1 MAYNDYKPYQDVLNI
16 FNAKVD
22 YNKATT
28 DEERKRQ
35 NEIANAA
42 RKNLET
48 YGYKDVAQQLSAT
61 GADAT
66 AARKIL
72 EQYAPKTTT
81 PKATTAPDSTTLTN
95 KELITTNNNE
105 TRNKINQLWG
115 TQTKDREVMA
125 GKYDKLESTAYEN
138 PFETEEGKSIIGSY
152 DLKAMQG
159 RNNAV
164 ASGGASNGGNIDS
177 YAAANAL
184 RQQAALKAKG
194 QAMALDAHNNKINN
208 VKGILESLGVYQQ
221 NQDKGMQTTIGLQS
235 NEGQRLFENDL
246 AEKTTMA
253 EVTGYVPNEWTIKN
267 DAVYNE
273 FLNED
278 GTFKT
283 EKENVDIQALINSAK
298 ANGDTETAKK
308 LSVVRAKKMLGN
320 YGEFGKYINEGDVSF
335 MSNQQTEAGRQ
346 FDKNDATVRETL
358 KSESADT
365 RYGIDAEKQIAAAN
379 NQNAIDQIKAK
390 TEGEKDLLTHQVE
403 LSGGTATEQLSED
416 AEKVAKQIQEN
427 INKYSQKKYGVDVID
442 YKGRGT
448 FGFNLPKGHVEG
460 WWDDVIIKEVLES
473 PLTKDESL
481 ALLRQLQ
488 LDGFLADFYTKYKQ
502 LDNGKIVEKTE
513 EEKQQEKQQNQQQ
526 GNNQN
531 DGTTNYFNLFPS
543 NNNTLPFTRQ

>member
-1 MAYNDYKPYQDVLNI
+1 MEQYKPVTT
-16 FNAKVD
+16 
-22 YNKATT
+22 AT
-28 DEERKRQ
+28 
-35 NEIANAA
+35 
-42 RKNLET
+42 
-48 YGYKDVAQQLSAT
+48 
-61 GADAT
+61 
-66 AARKIL
+66 
-72 EQYAPKTTT
+72 PTT
-81 PKATTAPDSTTLTN
+81 PTN
-95 KELITTNNNE
+95 YTDTELKKKNNNGVYS
-105 TRNKINQLWG
+105 KIEQNWG
-115 TQTKDREVMA
+115 
-125 GKYDKLESTAYEN
+125 
-138 PFETEEGKSIIGSY
+138 IIGSDRDKYYSEYDKVSNYVNQDVTKTDEYKSAFDKIMPEY

-194 QAMALDAHNNKINN
+194 QTLAHQIGLDTYNSRVSNARN
-208 VKGILESLGVYQQ
+208 LLSDLGVYQKDSW
-221 NQDKGMQTTIGLQS
+221 NAMGNLIDKQA

-379 NQNAIDQIKAK
+379 NQTELSLADKEAK
-390 TEGEKDLLTHQVE
+390 LQKDLLYLQSMGVTEDEIKAMDTAVDIINNMFEDDAEHKKKGDMIVKYGNGSYG
-403 LSGGTATEQLSED
+403 LASGVSVSSYLHPVVKYLYDNPNITTEQMEYIIESIGFKDAYNKAKED
-416 AEKVAKQIQEN
+416 N
-427 INKYSQKKYGVDVID
+427 SLD
-442 YKGRGT
+442 YIFK
-448 FGFNLPKGHVEG
+448 
-460 WWDDVIIKEVLES
+460 
-473 PLTKDESL
+473 
-481 ALLRQLQ
+481 
-488 LDGFLADFYTKYKQ
+488 
-502 LDNGKIVEKTE
+502 
-513 EEKQQEKQQNQQQ
+513 
-526 GNNQN
+526 
-531 DGTTNYFNLFPS
+531 
-543 NNNTLPFTRQ
+543 